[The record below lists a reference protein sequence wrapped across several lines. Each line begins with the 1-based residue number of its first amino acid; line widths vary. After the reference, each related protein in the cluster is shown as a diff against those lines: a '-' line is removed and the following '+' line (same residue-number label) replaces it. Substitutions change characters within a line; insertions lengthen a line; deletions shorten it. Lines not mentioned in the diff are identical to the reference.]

1 MKQGEIETNDNY
13 LEKTKSNITT
23 VDLTG
28 GKDLFCLKGLMTIDN
43 DNPTD
48 DKSKAEEQ
56 KMQAIL
62 FLENADEKRYGR
74 LSKSLKEG
82 CFLVRDE
89 YPISITSMYE
99 LIVKY
104 SAQDNNNGS
113 INCDDRRIRGILLAQ
128 LEEGNRR
135 KIIPGSDS
143 TTIADKKCFRCNKF
157 GHIAWS
163 CTQDEESSQGIK

>member
-1 MKQGEIETNDNY
+1 MNQGEIETNDNY
-13 LEKTKSNITT
+13 LEIIKSNITT

-28 GKDLFCLKGLMTIDN
+28 GKYLFCSKGIMTINN

-48 DKSKAEEQ
+48 DKNKAEEH

-62 FLENADEKRYGR
+62 LLENADEKRYGR
-74 LSKSLKEG
+74 LSKSVKEG

-89 YPISITSMYE
+89 YPISITSMYK

-104 SAQDNNNGS
+104 SAQNNNNGS
-113 INCDDRRIRGILLAQ
+113 INRDDRRIRGILLAQ

-135 KIIPGSDS
+135 K
-143 TTIADKKCFRCNKF
+143 
-157 GHIAWS
+157 
-163 CTQDEESSQGIK
+163 